1 MEDTDNFPEFSSF
14 ENVEYS
20 GEQSAENIFENSF
33 KSKLD
38 FSDVF
43 QTHLKDE
50 EAKRSL
56 VEVSQVTNVIAECFN
71 KQESLEVKNE
81 SNPLHQK

>member
-1 MEDTDNFPEFSSF
+1 MEDTDNFSDFSSF

-20 GEQSAENIFENSF
+20 GEQSAENIFETSF
-33 KSKLD
+33 NSKLD

-56 VEVSQVTNVIAECFN
+56 VKVSQVTNVIAKCFN

>member
-1 MEDTDNFPEFSSF
+1 MEGTDNFSYFSSF
-14 ENVEYS
+14 ENVEHS
-20 GEQSAENIFENSF
+20 GEQSAENIFATSF

-43 QTHLKDE
+43 LTHLKDE

-56 VEVSQVTNVIAECFN
+56 VKVSQVINVIGECFN

>member
-56 VEVSQVTNVIAECFN
+56 VKVSQVTNVIAECFN

-81 SNPLHQK
+81 PNPLHQK

>member
-1 MEDTDNFPEFSSF
+1 MEDTDNFSDFSSI

-20 GEQSAENIFENSF
+20 GEQSAQNIFETSF
-33 KSKLD
+33 NSKLD
-38 FSDVF
+38 FSDVS

>member
-1 MEDTDNFPEFSSF
+1 MEDTDNFSEFSSF

-20 GEQSAENIFENSF
+20 GEQSAENIFETSF
-33 KSKLD
+33 NSKLD

-56 VEVSQVTNVIAECFN
+56 VKVLQVTNVIAECFN